1 MKVIF
6 SMLVCS
12 IILQYFLYIGKK
24 IIHPELANVPRY
36 EFWKVILEQ
45 KKNNDLDFLSFFM
58 RCLHFTLNCTSKFH
72 LLIFD

>member
-24 IIHPELANVPRY
+24 IIHPELANVPGY
-36 EFWKVILEQ
+36 GFGK
-45 KKNNDLDFLSFFM
+45 
-58 RCLHFTLNCTSKFH
+58 
-72 LLIFD
+72 